1 MPKKDMASERP
12 KNHLKTVNFG
22 NTLLSLELFCSKAEV
37 IYRHVNNELSKKLLT
52 WFNVTN
58 KKMVTFIHFN
68 KIKNNK

>member
-52 WFNVTN
+52 
-58 KKMVTFIHFN
+58 
-68 KIKNNK
+68 